1 MKLFKFKNFEK
12 LKIKNTKDSKVDD
25 PYINIGEII
34 KENRVEKN
42 LSIEDLSSLSKI
54 PISTIFGLENNVKE
68 LIPPYPF
75 TRSILLKLEECLSL
89 EKLKLIKLIPKEHI
103 QTNKR
108 KKKIFTITKID
119 LINSWQG
126 SLIYLFLIIIS
137 IFVLN
142 SYYLNNRVIEFKY
155 IEKNSN

>member
-1 MKLFKFKNFEK
+1 VKLFNFKKFEK
-12 LKIKNTKDSKVDD
+12 LKIKKNKDIIMD
-25 PYINIGEII
+25 PYINIGNII
-34 KENRVEKN
+34 KESREKKN

-54 PISTIFGLENNVKE
+54 PTSTIFGIENNVKD

-89 EKLKLIKLIPKEHI
+89 EKLILIKLIQNEYISTDKSL
-103 QTNKR
+103 KR
-108 KKKIFTITKID
+108 NFTLNKID
-119 LINSWQG
+119 LFNSWQG
-126 SLIYLFLIIIS
+126 SFIYLFLIIIS

-155 IEKNSN
+155 IDKTSS

>member
-1 MKLFKFKNFEK
+1 MKFFCFQKVEEF
-12 LKIKNTKDSKVDD
+12 KIKKNRDSIAD
-25 PYINIGEII
+25 PYINIGNII
-34 KENRVEKN
+34 KESRVKKN
-42 LSIEDLSSLSKI
+42 LSIEDLSFLSKI
-54 PISTIFGLENNVKE
+54 PMSTISGIENNIKE

-89 EKLKLIKLIPKEHI
+89 EKFKLIKLIEKDNI

-108 KKKIFTITKID
+108 IRRNFTFHMID
-119 LINSWQG
+119 LFNSWQG
-126 SLIYLFLIIIS
+126 SFIYLLLIIIS

-155 IEKNSN
+155 IERTSS

>member
-155 IEKNSN
+155 IEKSSN